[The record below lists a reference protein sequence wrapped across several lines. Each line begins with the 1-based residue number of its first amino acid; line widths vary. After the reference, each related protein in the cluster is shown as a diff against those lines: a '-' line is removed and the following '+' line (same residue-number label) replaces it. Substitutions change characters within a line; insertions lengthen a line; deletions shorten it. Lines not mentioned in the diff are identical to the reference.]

1 MALRPIARL
10 REKSRIV
17 TFDTTGQVA
26 PFMLGKYASTHSRTF
41 IIDAYASLRD
51 KASY

>member
-10 REKSRIV
+10 QEKSRVV
-17 TFDTTGQVA
+17 TFDTSEQVT
-26 PFMLGKYASTHSRTF
+26 PFMLGKYALTHSRPL